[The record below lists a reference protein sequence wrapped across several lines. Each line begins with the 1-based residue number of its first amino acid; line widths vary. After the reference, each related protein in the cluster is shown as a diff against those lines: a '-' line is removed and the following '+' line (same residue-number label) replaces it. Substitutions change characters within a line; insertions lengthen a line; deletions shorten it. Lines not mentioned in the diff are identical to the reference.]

1 MPGMQNQCTWAVCA
15 ARFGGISLN
24 DQLFNGPDLTNSLVG
39 VLLRFRQHK
48 VALAADIEA
57 MFYQVNVTPDDR
69 DAFRFMWWP
78 GRDLTLPPK
87 HYRMTCHVFGAVSSP
102 FIANHAIKQAAED
115 AGKTICKAAKT
126 AKTVFGLRRIC

>member
-1 MPGMQNQCTWAVCA
+1 MDPTWPTA
-15 ARFGGISLN
+15 
-24 DQLFNGPDLTNSLVG
+24 LFG
-39 VLLRFRQHK
+39 VLLRFRQYK

-115 AGKTICKAAKT
+115 AGKTNSKAAKT
-126 AKTVFGLRRIC
+126 AKTVFSLTRMTLFWRY